1 MFAGERTEVKREN
14 MRLHARTR
22 YLTASLLA
30 LALALSAC
38 AGDDGDDATDDAPA
52 DEAADDAAD
61 DDASDEEAAGDEASS
76 LIDEEF
82 LIDADEYSLDGYTV
96 GVAVVGT
103 QHFWDR
109 EAFQGAVAEVERLG
123 GEVVT
128 TDGGRD
134 NTVHAENHDVFLS
147 EGVDGVITI
156 LGDDAVEPKLEA
168 LQEADIPVFGVDK
181 ASEFVINN
189 SQSDSLAG
197 GAAAGELMAE
207 AIGGEG
213 NVAVFNA
220 FSEALVFC
228 GQRYEAWKE
237 VLEND
242 YPDIT
247 ILQPE
252 LAEEFANAPE
262 DARQQ
267 TLTLLEQYPEGELD
281 AIHVACW
288 DQPAIGVVQAI
299 EEAGRDDVIV
309 SAFDAGPDTLE
320 IMMEEDSPWVVNIA
334 QQPRLI
340 ATQAAQ
346 NLARY
351 LNGEEVPENSYLD
364 TFPVSGPDQA
374 REIYERLG
382 YDN

>member
-1 MFAGERTEVKREN
+1 MFAGGEQKVKGEN
-14 MRLHARTR
+14 MRRIHRATI
-22 YLTASLLA
+22 TASILA

-38 AGDDGDDATDDAPA
+38 A
-52 DEAADDAAD
+52 DDAAD
-61 DDASDEEAAGDEASS
+61 DTSETTDETTDETEDEAGDEAASEDS
-76 LIDEEF
+76 LIDAEF
-82 LIDADEYSLDGYTV
+82 LIDADEYSLDGYTI

-109 EAFQGAVAEVERLG
+109 EAFQGAVAEIERLG
-123 GEVVT
+123 GEVIT

-134 NTVHAENHDVFLS
+134 NTVHAENHDVFLA
-147 EGVDGVITI
+147 EGVDAVITI

-168 LQEADIPVFGVDK
+168 LQDAGIPVFGVDK
-181 ASEFVINN
+181 ASPFVINN
-189 SQSDSLAG
+189 AQSDSLAG

-207 AIGGEG
+207 AIGGSG

-228 GQRYEAWKE
+228 GQRYNSWKD
-237 VLEND
+237 VLETE
-242 YPDIT
+242 YPDIS
-247 ILQPE
+247 IIQPE

-267 TLTLLEQYPEGELD
+267 TLTLLEQYPEGEID

-299 EEAGRDDVIV
+299 EDSGRTDVIV

-320 IMMEEDSPWVVNIA
+320 IMMEDGSPFVVNVA

-340 ATQAAQ
+340 ATMAAQ
-346 NLARY
+346 NAARH
-351 LNGEEVPENSYLD
+351 LLGEDVPAETFVD
-364 TFPVSGPDQA
+364 TFPASGPDQA
-374 REIYERLG
+374 REVYERLG
-382 YDN
+382 YDR